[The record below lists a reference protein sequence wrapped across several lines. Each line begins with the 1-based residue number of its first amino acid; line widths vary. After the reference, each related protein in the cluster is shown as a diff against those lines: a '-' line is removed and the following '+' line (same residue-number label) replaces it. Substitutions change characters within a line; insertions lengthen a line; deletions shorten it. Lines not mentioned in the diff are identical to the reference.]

1 MAALDALEEVDGE
14 LLEGGGQLLRASC
27 ALAVGLRRDIRVV
40 RIRGKRSTPGLRPQ
54 HVASLKLTAAIGG
67 CALDAA
73 EASVGSCAVTVRGS
87 AGAAPAGDEF
97 AADAGTAGATTLM
110 LQAALPAILMLRPG
124 RRTVLR
130 LRGGTNVS
138 FSPAADHAKLVLAP
152 NLALMGVRL
161 DVDVARRGFH
171 PEGGGELLVAV
182 DAPDALRPLEL
193 GVAEATAVKVVG
205 VVCGRGEL
213 PATAERLV
221 DALRSKLERRFPGAA
236 VDVALDPKSRWDDGR
251 GAGNGG
257 GKGGKGGRGGRG
269 RKRARGPRSAVG
281 VQLALT
287 SSTGATLGADALEER
302 RVDDPEGLA
311 ERVVATL
318 ATRFASAGGGVDDQT
333 ADQLA
338 LLLALASEPSQLRFP
353 TPTCLHLETVV
364 SLAERFTDGWYDV
377 AQAHPSRGNHSGL
390 HCGGLGW
397 KARLSEADDK
407 PGALGSGLIQ

>member
-87 AGAAPAGDEF
+87 AGAAPAGDDF

-152 NLALMGVRL
+152 NLALMGVGL
-161 DVDVARRGFH
+161 SVDVARRGFH

-182 DAPDALRPLEL
+182 DAPDALRPLRLEE
-193 GVAEATAVKVVG
+193 AEATAVKVVG

-257 GKGGKGGRGGRG
+257 GKGGKGGRGGGG

-311 ERVVATL
+311 ERVVSKLETP
-318 ATRFASAGGGVDDQT
+318 FAAAGGGVDDQT

-338 LLLALASEPSQLRFP
+338 LFLALASGESRLHFP

-364 SLAERFTDGWYDV
+364 SLATRFTGERYDV
-377 AQAHPSRGNHSGL
+377 TELDLGETLLTCSG
-390 HCGGLGW
+390 
-397 KARLSEADDK
+397 KRSSA
-407 PGALGSGLIQ
+407 

>member
-87 AGAAPAGDEF
+87 AGAAPAGDDF

-152 NLALMGVRL
+152 NLALMGVGL
-161 DVDVARRGFH
+161 SVDVARRGFH

-182 DAPDALRPLEL
+182 DAPDALRPLRLEE
-193 GVAEATAVKVVG
+193 AEATAVKVVG

-257 GKGGKGGRGGRG
+257 GKGGKGGRGGGG

-318 ATRFASAGGGVDDQT
+318 ATRFAAAGGGVDDQT

-338 LLLALASEPSQLRFP
+338 LFLALASGDSRLHFP
-353 TPTCLHLETVV
+353 APTCLHLETVV
-364 SLAERFTDGWYDV
+364 SLAGRFTGERYDV
-377 AQAHPSRGNHSGL
+377 TELDPGETLLTCSG
-390 HCGGLGW
+390 
-397 KARLSEADDK
+397 KRSSA
-407 PGALGSGLIQ
+407 

>member
-87 AGAAPAGDEF
+87 AGAAPAGDDF

-152 NLALMGVRL
+152 NLALMGVGL
-161 DVDVARRGFH
+161 SVDVARRGFH

-182 DAPDALRPLEL
+182 DAPDALRPLRLEE
-193 GVAEATAVKVVG
+193 AEATAVKVVG

-257 GKGGKGGRGGRG
+257 GKGGKGGRGGGG

-311 ERVVATL
+311 ERVVSKL
-318 ATRFASAGGGVDDQT
+318 ETRFAAGGGGVDDQT

-338 LLLALASEPSQLRFP
+338 LFLALASGDSRLHFP
-353 TPTCLHLETVV
+353 APTCLHLETVV
-364 SLAERFTDGWYDV
+364 SLAGRFTGERYDV
-377 AQAHPSRGNHSGL
+377 TELDPGETLLTCSG
-390 HCGGLGW
+390 
-397 KARLSEADDK
+397 KRSSA
-407 PGALGSGLIQ
+407 

>member
-73 EASVGSCAVTVRGS
+73 EASVGSRAVTVRGS

-182 DAPDALRPLEL
+182 DAPDALRPLRLEE
-193 GVAEATAVKVVG
+193 AEATAVKVVG

-221 DALRSKLERRFPGAA
+221 DALRSILERRFPGAA

-318 ATRFASAGGGVDDQT
+318 ATRFAAAGGGVDDQT

-338 LLLALASEPSQLRFP
+338 LFLALASGESRLHFP
-353 TPTCLHLETVV
+353 APTCLHLETVV
-364 SLAERFTDGWYDV
+364 SLATRFTGDRKSV
-377 AQAHPSRGNHSGL
+377 V
-390 HCGGLGW
+390 
-397 KARLSEADDK
+397 
-407 PGALGSGLIQ
+407 

>member
-73 EASVGSCAVTVRGS
+73 EASVGSRAVTVRGS

-152 NLALMGVRL
+152 NLALMGVGL
-161 DVDVARRGFH
+161 SVDVARRGFH

-182 DAPDALRPLEL
+182 DAPDALRPLRLEE
-193 GVAEATAVKVVG
+193 AEATAVKVVG

-221 DALRSKLERRFPGAA
+221 DALRSILERRFPGAA

-318 ATRFASAGGGVDDQT
+318 ATRFAAAGGGVDDQT

-338 LLLALASEPSQLRFP
+338 LFLALASGESRLHFP
-353 TPTCLHLETVV
+353 APTCLHLETVV
-364 SLAERFTDGWYDV
+364 SLATRFTGERYDV
-377 AQAHPSRGNHSGL
+377 TGL
-390 HCGGLGW
+390 DPGET
-397 KARLSEADDK
+397 RLTCYGKRSSA
-407 PGALGSGLIQ
+407 

>member
-87 AGAAPAGDEF
+87 AGAAPAGDDF

-152 NLALMGVRL
+152 NLALMGVGL
-161 DVDVARRGFH
+161 SVDVARRGFH

-182 DAPDALRPLEL
+182 DAPDALRPLRLEE
-193 GVAEATAVKVVG
+193 AEATAVKVVG

-257 GKGGKGGRGGRG
+257 GKGGKGGRGGGG

-311 ERVVATL
+311 ERVVSKL
-318 ATRFASAGGGVDDQT
+318 ETRFAAGGGGVDDQT

-338 LLLALASEPSQLRFP
+338 LFLALASGESRLHFP

-364 SLAERFTDGWYDV
+364 SLATRFTGERYDV
-377 AQAHPSRGNHSGL
+377 TELDLGETLLTCSG
-390 HCGGLGW
+390 
-397 KARLSEADDK
+397 KRSSA
-407 PGALGSGLIQ
+407 

>member
-87 AGAAPAGDEF
+87 AGAAPAGDDF

-152 NLALMGVRL
+152 NLALMGVGL
-161 DVDVARRGFH
+161 SVDVARRGFH

-182 DAPDALRPLEL
+182 DAPDALRPLRLEE
-193 GVAEATAVKVVG
+193 AEATAVKVVG

-257 GKGGKGGRGGRG
+257 GKGGKGGRGGGG

-311 ERVVATL
+311 ERVVSKL
-318 ATRFASAGGGVDDQT
+318 ETRFAAGGGGVDDQT

-338 LLLALASEPSQLRFP
+338 LFLALASGESRLHFP

-364 SLAERFTDGWYDV
+364 SLAGRFTGERYDV
-377 AQAHPSRGNHSGL
+377 TELDPGETLLTCSG
-390 HCGGLGW
+390 
-397 KARLSEADDK
+397 KRSSA
-407 PGALGSGLIQ
+407 

>member
-87 AGAAPAGDEF
+87 AGAAPAGDDF

-152 NLALMGVRL
+152 NLALMGVGL
-161 DVDVARRGFH
+161 SVDVARRGFH

-182 DAPDALRPLEL
+182 DAPDALRPLRLEE
-193 GVAEATAVKVVG
+193 AEATAVKVVG

-257 GKGGKGGRGGRG
+257 GKGGKGGRGGGG

-311 ERVVATL
+311 ERVVSKL
-318 ATRFASAGGGVDDQT
+318 ETRFAAGGGGVDDQT

-338 LLLALASEPSQLRFP
+338 LFLALASGDSRLHFP
-353 TPTCLHLETVV
+353 APTCLHLETVV
-364 SLAERFTDGWYDV
+364 SLAGRFTGERYDV
-377 AQAHPSRGNHSGL
+377 TELDLGETLLTCSG
-390 HCGGLGW
+390 
-397 KARLSEADDK
+397 KRSSA
-407 PGALGSGLIQ
+407 

>member
-193 GVAEATAVKVVG
+193 GVAEATAVNVVG
-205 VVCGRGEL
+205 VICGRGEL

-318 ATRFASAGGGVDDQT
+318 ATRFAAAGGGVDDQT

-338 LLLALASEPSQLRFP
+338 LFLALASGESRLHFP
-353 TPTCLHLETVV
+353 APTCLHLETVV
-364 SLAERFTDGWYDV
+364 SLATRFTGERYDV
-377 AQAHPSRGNHSGL
+377 TGL
-390 HCGGLGW
+390 
-397 KARLSEADDK
+397 D
-407 PGALGSGLIQ
+407 PGETLLTCYGKRSSA

>member
-152 NLALMGVRL
+152 NLALMGVGL
-161 DVDVARRGFH
+161 SVDVARRGFH

-182 DAPDALRPLEL
+182 DAPDALRPLRLEE
-193 GVAEATAVKVVG
+193 AEATAVKVVG

-213 PATAERLV
+213 PATAARLV

-318 ATRFASAGGGVDDQT
+318 ATRFAAAGGGVDDQT

-338 LLLALASEPSQLRFP
+338 LFLALASEPSQLCFP

-364 SLAERFTDGWYDV
+364 SLATRFTGERYDV
-377 AQAHPSRGNHSGL
+377 TGLDPGETLLTCSGRRSS
-390 HCGGLGW
+390 
-397 KARLSEADDK
+397 A
-407 PGALGSGLIQ
+407 

>member
-73 EASVGSCAVTVRGS
+73 EASVGSRAVTVRGS

-182 DAPDALRPLEL
+182 DAPDALRPLRLEE
-193 GVAEATAVKVVG
+193 AEATAVKVVG

-221 DALRSKLERRFPGAA
+221 DALRSILERRFPGAA

-318 ATRFASAGGGVDDQT
+318 ATRFAAAGGGVDDQT

-338 LLLALASEPSQLRFP
+338 LFLALASGESRLHFP
-353 TPTCLHLETVV
+353 APTCLHLETVV
-364 SLAERFTDGWYDV
+364 SLAGRFTGERYDV
-377 AQAHPSRGNHSGL
+377 TGL
-390 HCGGLGW
+390 DPGET
-397 KARLSEADDK
+397 RLTCYGKRSSA
-407 PGALGSGLIQ
+407 

>member
-27 ALAVGLRRDIRVV
+27 ALAVGLRRDVRVV

-87 AGAAPAGDEF
+87 AGAAPAGDDF

-152 NLALMGVRL
+152 NLALMGVGL
-161 DVDVARRGFH
+161 SVDVARRGFH

-221 DALRSKLERRFPGAA
+221 DVLRSKLERRFPGAA

-257 GKGGKGGRGGRG
+257 GKGGKGGRGHGG

-338 LLLALASEPSQLRFP
+338 LFLALASGESRLHFP
-353 TPTCLHLETVV
+353 APTCLHLETVV
-364 SLAERFTDGWYDV
+364 SLAGRFTGERYDV
-377 AQAHPSRGNHSGL
+377 TELDPGETLLTCSG
-390 HCGGLGW
+390 
-397 KARLSEADDK
+397 KRSSA
-407 PGALGSGLIQ
+407 

>member
-87 AGAAPAGDEF
+87 AGAAPAGDDF

-152 NLALMGVRL
+152 NLALMGVGL
-161 DVDVARRGFH
+161 SVDVARRGFH

-182 DAPDALRPLEL
+182 DAPDALRPLRLEE
-193 GVAEATAVKVVG
+193 AEATAVKVVG

-257 GKGGKGGRGGRG
+257 GKGGKGGRGGGG

-318 ATRFASAGGGVDDQT
+318 AARFAAAGGGVDDQT

-338 LLLALASEPSQLRFP
+338 LFLALASGESRLHFP

-364 SLAERFTDGWYDV
+364 SLATRFTGERYDV
-377 AQAHPSRGNHSGL
+377 TELDLGETLLTCSG
-390 HCGGLGW
+390 
-397 KARLSEADDK
+397 KRSSA
-407 PGALGSGLIQ
+407 

>member
-73 EASVGSCAVTVRGS
+73 EASVGSRAVTVRGS

-182 DAPDALRPLEL
+182 DAPDALRPLRLEE
-193 GVAEATAVKVVG
+193 AEATAVKVVG

-221 DALRSKLERRFPGAA
+221 DALRSILERRFPGAA

-318 ATRFASAGGGVDDQT
+318 ATRFAAAGGGVDDQT

-338 LLLALASEPSQLRFP
+338 LFLALASGESRLHFP

-364 SLAERFTDGWYDV
+364 SLAGRFTGERYDV
-377 AQAHPSRGNHSGL
+377 TGLDPGETRLTCSG
-390 HCGGLGW
+390 
-397 KARLSEADDK
+397 KRSSA
-407 PGALGSGLIQ
+407 

>member
-73 EASVGSCAVTVRGS
+73 EASVGSRAVTVRGS

-152 NLALMGVRL
+152 NLALMGVGL
-161 DVDVARRGFH
+161 SVDVARRGFH

-182 DAPDALRPLEL
+182 DAPDALRPLRLEE
-193 GVAEATAVKVVG
+193 AEATAVKVVG

-221 DALRSKLERRFPGAA
+221 DALRSILERRFPGAA
-236 VDVALDPKSRWDDGR
+236 IDVALDPKSRWDDGR

-318 ATRFASAGGGVDDQT
+318 ATRFAAAGGGVDDQT

-338 LLLALASEPSQLRFP
+338 LFLALASGESRLHFP

-364 SLAERFTDGWYDV
+364 SLATRFTGERYDV
-377 AQAHPSRGNHSGL
+377 TGL
-390 HCGGLGW
+390 DPGET
-397 KARLSEADDK
+397 RLTCYGKRSSA
-407 PGALGSGLIQ
+407 

>member
-87 AGAAPAGDEF
+87 AGAAPAGDDF

-152 NLALMGVRL
+152 NLALMGVGL
-161 DVDVARRGFH
+161 SVDVARRGFH

-182 DAPDALRPLEL
+182 DAPDALRPLRLEE
-193 GVAEATAVKVVG
+193 AEATAVKVVG

-318 ATRFASAGGGVDDQT
+318 AARFAAAGGGVDDQT

-338 LLLALASEPSQLRFP
+338 LFLALASGESRLHFP

-364 SLAERFTDGWYDV
+364 SLATRFTGERYDV
-377 AQAHPSRGNHSGL
+377 TELDLGETLLTCSG
-390 HCGGLGW
+390 
-397 KARLSEADDK
+397 KRSSA
-407 PGALGSGLIQ
+407 

>member
-73 EASVGSCAVTVRGS
+73 EASVGSRAVTVRGS

-182 DAPDALRPLEL
+182 DAPDALRPLRLEE
-193 GVAEATAVKVVG
+193 AEATAVKVVG

-221 DALRSKLERRFPGAA
+221 DALRSILERRFPGAA

-318 ATRFASAGGGVDDQT
+318 ATRFAAAGGGVDDQT

-338 LLLALASEPSQLRFP
+338 LFLALASGESRLHFP
-353 TPTCLHLETVV
+353 APTCLHLETVV
-364 SLAERFTDGWYDV
+364 SLATRFTGERYDV
-377 AQAHPSRGNHSGL
+377 TGLDPGETRLTCSG
-390 HCGGLGW
+390 
-397 KARLSEADDK
+397 KRSSA
-407 PGALGSGLIQ
+407 

>member
-87 AGAAPAGDEF
+87 AGAAPAGDDF

-152 NLALMGVRL
+152 NLALMGVGL
-161 DVDVARRGFH
+161 SVDVARRGFH

-182 DAPDALRPLEL
+182 DAPDALRPLRLEE
-193 GVAEATAVKVVG
+193 AEATAVKVVG

-269 RKRARGPRSAVG
+269 RKRPRGPRSAVG

-311 ERVVATL
+311 ERVVSKL
-318 ATRFASAGGGVDDQT
+318 ETRFAAGGGGVDDQT

-338 LLLALASEPSQLRFP
+338 LFLALASGESRLHFP

-364 SLAERFTDGWYDV
+364 SLATRFTGERYDV
-377 AQAHPSRGNHSGL
+377 TELDLGETLLTCSG
-390 HCGGLGW
+390 
-397 KARLSEADDK
+397 KRSSA
-407 PGALGSGLIQ
+407 

>member
-87 AGAAPAGDEF
+87 AGAAPAGDDF

-152 NLALMGVRL
+152 NLALMGVGL
-161 DVDVARRGFH
+161 SVDVARRGFH

-182 DAPDALRPLEL
+182 DAPDALRPLRLEE
-193 GVAEATAVKVVG
+193 AEATAVKVVG

-269 RKRARGPRSAVG
+269 RKRPRGPRSAVG

-311 ERVVATL
+311 ERVVSKL
-318 ATRFASAGGGVDDQT
+318 ETRFAAGGGGVDDQT

-338 LLLALASEPSQLRFP
+338 LFLALASGDSRLHFP
-353 TPTCLHLETVV
+353 APTCLHLETVV
-364 SLAERFTDGWYDV
+364 SLATRFTGERYDV
-377 AQAHPSRGNHSGL
+377 TELDLGETLLTCSG
-390 HCGGLGW
+390 
-397 KARLSEADDK
+397 KRSSA
-407 PGALGSGLIQ
+407 

>member
-67 CALDAA
+67 CALDAT

-87 AGAAPAGDEF
+87 AGAAPAGDDF

-152 NLALMGVRL
+152 NLALMGVGL
-161 DVDVARRGFH
+161 SVDVARRGFH

-182 DAPDALRPLEL
+182 DAPDALRPLRLEE
-193 GVAEATAVKVVG
+193 AEATAVKVVG

-257 GKGGKGGRGGRG
+257 GKGGKGGRGGGG

-318 ATRFASAGGGVDDQT
+318 AARFAAAGGGVDDQT

-338 LLLALASEPSQLRFP
+338 LFLALASGDSRLHFP
-353 TPTCLHLETVV
+353 APTCLHLETVV
-364 SLAERFTDGWYDV
+364 SLAGRFTGERYDV
-377 AQAHPSRGNHSGL
+377 TELDPGETLLTCSG
-390 HCGGLGW
+390 
-397 KARLSEADDK
+397 KRSSA
-407 PGALGSGLIQ
+407 